1 MAKQTI
7 ASSNMLPWH
16 SCHWVRTAA
25 YQTKAPFIK
34 NVARASRWLY
44 CEDALHHR
52 FEAGHSAPTEIHGR
66 LPPSPYRP
74 RRHMGGGR
82 SPVLVTYVKV
92 RIGDAH
98 HTVTSDRRVMSLR
111 RSSTQH
117 SNAGSWQNKQ
127 RRAQHMRR
135 CNAPSDDLRPS
146 GEDPSRIAVIIDEA
160 HSGIPDDGAF
170 IKNMAAKRYGKR
182 HTQCTTSRMS
192 QAYCQGWSHTLPRP
206 TRQSVLSGDTIC
218 LVSCARSDSG
228 WGPMAVLYEGPNEG
242 GPREAFPPHSYIPEC
257 WQPT

>member
-16 SCHWVRTAA
+16 SCHWVRTTA
-25 YQTKAPFIK
+25 YQTAAPFIK

-44 CEDALHHR
+44 CEDALHRR

-82 SPVLVTYVKV
+82 SPVLQAEARDA
-92 RIGDAH
+92 RI
-98 HTVTSDRRVMSLR
+98 
-111 RSSTQH
+111 SS
-117 SNAGSWQNKQ
+117 
-127 RRAQHMRR
+127 R

-170 IKNMAAKRYGKR
+170 IKNVANVGKKG
-182 HTQCTTSRMS
+182 SR
-192 QAYCQGWSHTLPRP
+192 RP
-206 TRQSVLSGDTIC
+206 LERIYPFWLGCPSPIS
-218 LVSCARSDSG
+218 SAR
-228 WGPMAVLYEGPNEG
+228 
-242 GPREAFPPHSYIPEC
+242 C
-257 WQPT
+257 